1 MNKEITLVHCP
12 VCGNKTRLQDRG
24 DKAKESPYC
33 GLLRHAGSN
42 PADSENRT
50 AQTTVSDTGNFT
62 TSTIIRR
69 SKKKPAPI
77 MRFTVCRGQKKLT
90 GEFEELTCW
99 ENQVAMLMC
108 FHRLGYKNIIASDID
123 DLRTA
128 DIPIIFKGTNFIT
141 IKLVCSDL
149 NQIQEQMR
157 NRPNNG
163 LIDFELQKK
172 MIEKNMKRNP
182 LINEV
187 EIDVAGKSIGEVL
200 EQSINIIE
208 TTPSCFD
215 YEYEKSPKEMFYSW
229 VFANGLR

>member
-1 MNKEITLVHCP
+1 MVPEFISRDGSEPMT
-12 VCGNKTRLQDRG
+12 G
-24 DKAKESPYC
+24 
-33 GLLRHAGSN
+33 GL
-42 PADSENRT
+42 
-50 AQTTVSDTGNFT
+50 
-62 TSTIIRR
+62 
-69 SKKKPAPI
+69 
-77 MRFTVCRGQKKLT
+77 
-90 GEFEELTCW
+90 EELICW

-149 NQIQEQMR
+149 NQIQEQMG

-163 LIDFELQKK
+163 LIDLELQKK
-172 MIEKNMKRNP
+172 MNEKNMKRNP

-208 TTPSCFD
+208 TTSSCFD
-215 YEYEKSPKEMFYSW
+215 YEYTKPPKEMFYSW
-229 VFANGLR
+229 VFANGLRQIRFQQRV

>member
-1 MNKEITLVHCP
+1 MKDFIFVTGASGIGKTTLT
-12 VCGNKTRLQDRG
+12 N
-24 DKAKESPYC
+24 
-33 GLLRHAGSN
+33 GLLEHYKTTCIEQHMVPDFISRDGSE
-42 PADSENRT
+42 P
-50 AQTTVSDTGNFT
+50 
-62 TSTIIRR
+62 
-69 SKKKPAPI
+69 
-77 MRFTVCRGQKKLT
+77 MT
-90 GEFEELTCW
+90 GELEELTCW

-128 DIPIIFKGTNFIT
+128 DIPIVFKGTDFIT

-149 NQIQEQMR
+149 HQIQEQMR

-172 MIEKNMKRNP
+172 MNEKNIKRNP
-182 LINEV
+182 LINEI
-187 EIDVAGKSIGEVL
+187 EIDIAGKSIREVL

-208 TTPSCFD
+208 TTSSCFD
-215 YEYEKSPKEMFYSW
+215 YEYEKPPKEMFYSW